1 MIVNYPIYETRTIKD
16 YLESFY
22 LGKSKIYNLFFNN
35 QILLNNHKCKEN
47 DSIKNGDIISIIYD
61 EEIDY
66 EKSKKDIDI
75 LYEDDYFLIINK
87 PKNIIIH
94 DSKSNTDSLSNRVA
108 NYYYNNGISLNIR
121 FAHRLDFETTGLII
135 YCKDMLTHSYMNHF
149 IETHD
154 IKREY
159 RLLVSGKMN
168 KKKGFIDL
176 PIGKNRHE
184 NGKMIVSKTGKEART
199 YYEVLKEYKSYS
211 YVKCLLETGRTHQ
224 IRVHFSYLGHPLLG
238 DLLYGGDANL
248 IDRVSLHSY
257 MTSFIHPVYK
267 NSLEVKC
274 ELPLDM
280 KGLV

>member
-1 MIVNYPIYETRTIKD
+1 MIVNYPIYEASKVKD

-47 DSIKNGDIISIIYD
+47 DLIKKGDIISIIYD

-66 EKSKKDIDI
+66 EKSDKDIDI

-108 NYYYNNGISLNIR
+108 NYYYKNGITLNVR
-121 FAHRLDFETTGLII
+121 FCHRLDFETTGLII

-159 RLLVSGKMN
+159 RLFVSGKMT
-168 KKKGFIDL
+168 KKNGFIDL

-184 NGKMIVSKTGKEART
+184 NGKMIVSKTGKEAKT

-238 DLLYGGDANL
+238 DLLYGGDTKL

-257 MTSFIHPVYK
+257 MTNFIHPVYK
-267 NSLEVKC
+267 NNLEVRC

>member
-1 MIVNYPIYETRTIKD
+1 MIINYPIYEASTIKD

-47 DSIKNGDIISIIYD
+47 DSIKKGDIISIIYD

-66 EKSKKDIDI
+66 EKSNNDIDI

-87 PKNIIIH
+87 PKHILIH

-108 NYYYNNGISLNIR
+108 NYYYNNGISLNVR

-154 IKREY
+154 IRREY
-159 RLLVSGKMN
+159 RLLASGKMN
-168 KKKGFIDL
+168 KKNGFIDL
-176 PIGKNRHE
+176 PIGKHRHE
-184 NGKMIVSKTGKEART
+184 NGKMIVSKTGKEAKT
-199 YYEVLKEYKSYS
+199 YYEVLKEYKNYS
-211 YVKCLLETGRTHQ
+211 YIKCLLETGRTHQ
-224 IRVHFSYLGHPLLG
+224 IRVHFSCLGHPLLG
-238 DLLYGGDANL
+238 DLLYGGDTKL
-248 IDRVSLHSY
+248 INRVSLHSY

>member
-1 MIVNYPIYETRTIKD
+1 MKINYKIDKSINVRD
-16 YLESFY
+16 YLLSFY
-22 LGKSKIYNLFFNN
+22 MSKTRIYKLF
-35 QILLNNHKCKEN
+35 LDKCV
-47 DSIKNGDIISIIYD
+47 SKNGNIINEREILKPNDILT
-61 EEIDY
+61 IDY
-66 EKSKKDIDI
+66 KEKRDYSPEQLNLDI

-87 PKNIIIH
+87 PKHILIH

-108 NYYYNNGISLNIR
+108 NYYYNNGISLNVR

-154 IKREY
+154 IRREY
-159 RLLVSGKMN
+159 RLLASGKMN
-168 KKKGFIDL
+168 KKNGFIDL
-176 PIGKNRHE
+176 PIGKHRHE
-184 NGKMIVSKTGKEART
+184 NGKMIVSKTGKEAKT
-199 YYEVLKEYKSYS
+199 YYEVLKEYKNYS
-211 YVKCLLETGRTHQ
+211 YIKCLLETGRTHQ
-224 IRVHFSYLGHPLLG
+224 IRVHFSCLGHPLLG
-238 DLLYGGDANL
+238 DLLYGGDTKL
-248 IDRVSLHSY
+248 INRVSLHSY

>member
-1 MIVNYPIYETRTIKD
+1 MIVNYPIYEASTIKD

-47 DSIKNGDIISIIYD
+47 DLIKNGDIISIIYD

-66 EKSKKDIDI
+66 EKSDNDIDI
-75 LYEDDYFLIINK
+75 LYEDDYLLIINK
-87 PKNIIIH
+87 PKNILIH

-108 NYYYNNGISLNIR
+108 NYYYNNGISLIVR

-159 RLLVSGKMN
+159 RLLASGKMN
-168 KKKGFIDL
+168 KKKGFIDF

-184 NGKMIVSKTGKEART
+184 NGKMIVSKTGKEAKT
-199 YYEVLKEYKSYS
+199 YYEVIKEYKGYS
-211 YVKCLLETGRTHQ
+211 YIKCLLETGRTHQ

-238 DLLYGGDANL
+238 DLLYGGDTNL
-248 IDRVSLHSY
+248 IKRVSLHSY
-257 MTSFIHPVYK
+257 MTAFIHPVYK
-267 NSLEVKC
+267 NNLEVKC